1 MQTDIFEI
9 KTASIEFKIGNKKFK
24 VKDPKFLDKVN
35 IKKTWESLEKEK
47 DQLSETEYL
56 EKAYNVNKL
65 TLKAY
70 MPEIT
75 DDIIAELISETEQ
88 TPLQKFEDKI
98 FKYTESIFAL
108 ANTKK
113 NQIDAAFKNENY
125 GSAKDI
131 LN

>member
-75 DDIIAELISETEQ
+75 DDYIDNELPSSALNVLIQKITEIARDSFGAVVEKTE
-88 TPLQKFEDKI
+88 
-98 FKYTESIFAL
+98 
-108 ANTKK
+108 KK
-113 NQIDAAFKNENY
+113 
-125 GSAKDI
+125 
-131 LN
+131 